1 MFNAKELRELRT
13 AKDFKPFAIHT
24 TDGVRHEIHNHDMMM
39 VSQNSVYISLQ
50 PNADGFAE
58 RYIRRAIIH
67 ITRIEE
73 LQAA

>member
-1 MFNAKELRELRT
+1 MFNATEIRELLT

-24 TDGVRHEIHNHDMMM
+24 TDGARYDITNHDM
-39 VSQNSVYISLQ
+39 VLVGR
-50 PNADGFAE
+50 NAIEIGLERDQKGIAE
-58 RYIRRAIIH
+58 QFVRCAIIH